1 MNPYTIIAA
10 GILVIGL
17 SIGSYTFGHSNGV
30 NTQKVKDQAE
40 FSRIDKE
47 RTKQKE
53 DAAALLDRE
62 IKKGIELTNKNQTL
76 IAQGVKD
83 HEEFRKTTTDLN
95 NKYNSLKLR
104 FATTTSTATGNGGSS
119 TQSQG
124 GEAVSGTTT
133 TTIVSLPDVVTR
145 DLRQLTTE
153 ADNWL
158 GWYRKCYDYVEQVE
172 LSN

>member
-10 GILVIGL
+10 GILIIGL
-17 SIGSYTFGHSNGV
+17 SIGSYTIGHSNGV

-47 RTKQKE
+47 LTKQKE
-53 DAAALLDRE
+53 DAAALLDQE
-62 IKKGIELTNKNQTL
+62 IKKGIELTNKNQEL

-83 HEEFRKTTTDLN
+83 HEEFRKTTADLN
-95 NKYNSLKLR
+95 RKYNTLKLR
-104 FATTTSTATGNGGSS
+104 FATTSTTTGDSS
-119 TQSQG
+119 NSTKSKS

-158 GWYRKCYDYVEQVE
+158 GWYRKCYNYVEQVD